1 LRLQKK
7 GGKITLFFANHSGGE
22 LPLGKAGRSW
32 RASMSLIL
40 SILGLVVFAAGVVT
54 IAFGI
59 PINEFN
65 LGNTLIVAG
74 TTAAAAG
81 LILIGLAAVVDQLNQ
96 IAKALRPRAA
106 ARAVLQPQAAE
117 PAVPAPV
124 RPVPVQAPAQPPLHA
139 PAPVYAPVQAPV
151 PAQVRPPMPAPPRPP
166 VFAQSSVEERVG
178 EAPEHAAPEAA
189 FSAIERL
196 RLSLARADRKSGE
209 VEDAESVPYAAAK
222 PAPATAAGPG
232 PDANRDA
239 NRGANPGVNGG
250 APAAGAG
257 AVEATRKPALDFLF
271 RSKARVPQ
279 PEAFD
284 AVWPKRGQRRPDEAS
299 QADQSARPTPAEAPI
314 DRPAPA
320 QPYDDVRPSAILKS
334 GVVDGM
340 AYTLYA
346 DGSIEAQ
353 LPQGTVR
360 FGSIAE
366 LRSHIEN
373 NS

>member
-1 LRLQKK
+1 MSV
-7 GGKITLFFANHSGGE
+7 ILF
-22 LPLGKAGRSW
+22 
-32 RASMSLIL
+32 
-40 SILGLVVFAAGVVT
+40 ILGALLTAAGIVT

-59 PINEFN
+59 PINEFS

-81 LILIGLAAVVDQLNQ
+81 LILIGLAAAVDLLNQ
-96 IAKALRPRAA
+96 IANALRPRAG
-106 ARAVLQPQAAE
+106 ARPVLQPPPAE
-117 PAVPAPV
+117 PADPAAV

-250 APAAGAG
+250 APAAGA
-257 AVEATRKPALDFLF
+257 VEASRKPALDFLF